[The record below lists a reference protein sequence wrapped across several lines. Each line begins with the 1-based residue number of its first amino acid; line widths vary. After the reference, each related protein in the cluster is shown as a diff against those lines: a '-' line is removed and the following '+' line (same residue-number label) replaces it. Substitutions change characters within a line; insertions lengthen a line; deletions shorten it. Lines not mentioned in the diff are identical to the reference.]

1 MPTSPPWA
9 QEPSL
14 HLDPTSAHP
23 QQEQHPNE
31 YFPVGNRLNIF
42 SGSYNSRKPTPS
54 PLQVSQSSPTTAN
67 GDGPNC
73 FSQPKTARRYPASSS
88 QSSPHSPRSPT
99 SANQDR
105 PLSPKDRLDK
115 LIASETS
122 GRDGSMTNSTEVGSR
137 TGPASAPA
145 KTGSYHQLRNIS
157 SPVPLSKSLGSSPPA
172 SPVRTASTPFLSG
185 TIRPDLRSMPRTSSI
200 DSAISTI
207 SSATSHSHKS
217 SQDSGTSTNTDITH
231 LINTAGSAEAL
242 IQHLLREKQSAAAQ
256 NAQLWKLVDKQRTLV
271 LGLNQDL
278 ERALKDKDR
287 YRKKLKE
294 HIAQIPPV
302 PSSTTQTTNTHTR
315 AGSGS
320 PIDHVSYEETAV
332 QRNKDRDTVIHD
344 PRTISGGI
352 NDNST
357 RTVNAVHKSD
367 VVAAESAQQA
377 HGSASKNGPDAGS
390 HTSTI
395 DRLSSNGNR
404 SERSLAP
411 IQTTNLNRPRNLQAD
426 VSGPASVS
434 HSIDAVVSPNSFTRK
449 RSLPFSQKA
458 PPNPSF
464 QLTESTPIM
473 GANEWQPPPRKLP
486 PAPLNLR
493 STPKEPQYGPE
504 DHSGSEYEDSTEADE
519 LPAFERGRK
528 KTREED
534 DRERE
539 LALLKDQED
548 RSRSKKSTKGSKP
561 PTEPVPAPTVQLS
574 MPPAIKG
581 LAPEQPA
588 DSESSG
594 YLATPA
600 SLAGV
605 LSPPNNQSTTMK
617 SKTLSALPISP
628 GLPVSPRPVDRP
640 LKSPTPRMPRD
651 GTGAYGTSP
660 PLSPRNGFVG
670 LPLSPRAPR
679 QPIPMP
685 PHTPMSI
692 VSPCVSSVEPQ
703 KEPATESHGPKDH
716 LSKHEAADDLI
727 SKQAAVN
734 QTGLP
739 KTGGVFRGFI
749 SDSYPDLLI
758 PPNALPSISVKV
770 NSSRLKPS
778 RHSYLGHRASEE
790 ESVFTLGISA
800 RSDMR
805 ELWQVEKPITSLP
818 SLDHEIR
825 KTTAFEVKLPDRSLF
840 SGHAP
845 AKMDARRVALER
857 YFEMVLDTPMDE
869 KAAVALCRYLS
880 AHAIEPTGDDTASIM
895 NMNPGSPVKKGPDGR
910 LVKEGYLTKRGKNFG
925 GWKARFFVLDEP
937 ILRYYESPGGTLLG
951 TIKLHNAQIGKQSS
965 HQSSSPSRNADDS
978 DNQYRH
984 AFLILEPK
992 RKDSNSFVRHV
1003 LCAEND
1009 AERDVWVEALLF
1021 YVEEHAHNDRVRPV
1035 ASSTD
1040 STSSKLLRKQIAKKD
1055 GANADSPE
1063 SATFEGLQALSYDST
1078 IPAQPPVISILPQRT
1093 DADTPS
1099 PPLSDNVSAGR
1110 ASQASKPISGPSNGA
1125 KIEDAGAWG
1134 NKIPQA
1140 KDLKEPKKRGIWG
1153 FRDRNPDLTAHA
1165 DDTRMSFIEPPP
1177 PVEINPNARPMFG
1190 VPLAEAVEFCSP
1202 KGVDVSLPAV
1212 VYRCLEYLEAQDAA
1226 SEEGIFRLSGSSVVI
1241 KALRDRFNNQGDFDF
1256 LADGQYYDV
1265 HAVASLLKL
1274 YLRELPST
1282 VLTRELHLDFLSVL
1296 ELDSRSKKIAAYN
1309 MLAHRLP
1316 RENWTLLR
1324 ALSAFLIGIIHNSDV
1339 NKMSVRNVGIVFS
1352 PTLNIPAPVFS
1363 MFLTEFDA
1371 IFSEGPEQTASAPS
1385 EVAVHE
1391 PLTPE
1396 DIRSPR
1402 RQIFSDI
1409 PTPSYS
1415 QSNFPQ
1421 APNRQPQAQPNPT
1434 ENDTGFVSLRP
1445 SYEGQVVPGPE
1456 PSLGSRNLAPD
1467 GAVKARRRESSMLL
1481 MSGNQRKSS
1490 MPLLRGDSGS
1500 SSRDHIEAYVEN

>member
-1 MPTSPPWA
+1 MPASPSWA
-9 QEPSL
+9 QEG
-14 HLDPTSAHP
+14 TSTHP
-23 QQEQHPNE
+23 QPEQQQYDSPP
-31 YFPVGNRLNIF
+31 FGTRLNTLA
-42 SGSYNSRKPTPS
+42 GSYNPRKPTPS
-54 PLQVSQSSPTTAN
+54 PLQVSQSLPVIAN
-67 GDGPNC
+67 GNGPNC
-73 FSQPKTARRYPASSS
+73 FTQPEAARHYPASSS
-88 QSSPHSPRSPT
+88 HSSPHSPRSPT
-99 SANQDR
+99 LANQDR
-105 PLSPKDRLDK
+105 PMSPKDRLDE
-115 LIASETS
+115 LIATETL
-122 GRDGSMTNSTEVGSR
+122 GRDGSMANPTEIGSR
-137 TGPASAPA
+137 MGPASAPV

-172 SPVRTASTPFLSG
+172 SPVRTASTPFTSS

-217 SQDSGTSTNTDITH
+217 SQDSSTSTSTDITH
-231 LINTAGSAEAL
+231 LITTAGSAETL
-242 IQHLLREKQSAAAQ
+242 IQHLLREKQNSAAQ

-278 ERALKDKDR
+278 ERALRDKDR

-294 HIAQIPPV
+294 HMAQVPPV
-302 PSSTTQTTNTHTR
+302 PSTTAQLTSTRTR

-320 PIDHVSYEETAV
+320 PVSHASCEETPI
-332 QRNKDRDTVIHD
+332 QRNNDRDTVILN
-344 PRTISGGI
+344 PRTTSKETMDDSTHTRNPAGNMGG
-352 NDNST
+352 
-357 RTVNAVHKSD
+357 
-367 VVAAESAQQA
+367 VVASSAQQA
-377 HGSASKNGPDAGS
+377 PVSANENTPDAVAQTLIIS
-390 HTSTI
+390 KPPS
-395 DRLSSNGNR
+395 DGNKPQ
-404 SERSLAP
+404 RSLAP
-411 IQTTNLNRPRNLQAD
+411 IQTTNLNRPKNLQAD
-426 VSGPASVS
+426 ASGAASVPQ
-434 HSIDAVVSPNSFTRK
+434 SIDAVVSPNSFTRK

-473 GANEWQPPPRKLP
+473 GANEWQSLPRKLP
-486 PAPLNLR
+486 PAPLDLR

-504 DHSGSEYEDSTEADE
+504 EHSGSEYEDSVEVDK

-534 DRERE
+534 DRDRGV
-539 LALLKDQED
+539 ALLRDQED

-561 PTEPVPAPTVQLS
+561 PTEPVPAATVQLS
-574 MPPAIKG
+574 MPPAIRS
-581 LAPEQPA
+581 LAPEQPV
-588 DSESSG
+588 DGESLG

-605 LSPPNNQSTTMK
+605 LSPPNKQSTTMK

-640 LKSPTPRMPRD
+640 VKSSTPRMPRD

-660 PLSPRNGFVG
+660 PVSPRSGFVG

-692 VSPCVSSVEPQ
+692 VSPTLSSVESQ
-703 KEPATESHGPKDH
+703 KELATETYDLRDH
-716 LSKHEAADDLI
+716 QSEHQVADDPMAE
-727 SKQAAVN
+727 QATAN
-734 QTGLP
+734 QTDVP
-739 KTGGVFRGFI
+739 KSRGIFRGFV
-749 SDSYPDLLI
+749 SDSCPDLLI
-758 PPNALPSISVKV
+758 PPNALPSISVRV

-778 RHSYLGHRASEE
+778 RLSYLSHRASEDE
-790 ESVFTLGISA
+790 PVFTLGISS

-805 ELWQVEKPITSLP
+805 ELWQVEKPLASLL
-818 SLDHEIR
+818 SLDHEIKR
-825 KTTAFEVKLPDRSLF
+825 TTAFEVKLPDRSLF
-840 SGHAP
+840 NGHAP
-845 AKMDARRVALER
+845 AKIDARRVALER

-880 AHAIEPTGDDTASIM
+880 THAIEPISDDNASIM
-895 NMNPGSPVKKGPDGR
+895 NVNPGSPVKKGPDGR

-937 ILRYYESPGGTLLG
+937 ILRYYESPGGALLG

-965 HQSSSPSRNADDS
+965 HQSASPSRHADDGDS
-978 DNQYRH
+978 QYRH

-992 RKDSNSFVRHV
+992 RKDSSSYVRHV
-1003 LCAEND
+1003 LCAESD

-1021 YVEEHAHNDRVRPV
+1021 YVEEHANNDRARPTV
-1035 ASSTD
+1035 LSMD
-1040 STSSKLLRKQIAKKD
+1040 SNSSKVLKKQIAKKD

-1063 SATFEGLQALSYDST
+1063 SATFEGLQALSYNNT
-1078 IPAQPPVISILPQRT
+1078 LPAQPPVISIVPQRA
-1093 DADTPS
+1093 DAEAPS
-1099 PPLSDNVSAGR
+1099 PPLSDNASAGR

-1125 KIEDAGAWG
+1125 RIEDAGAWG

-1153 FRDRNPDLTAHA
+1153 FRDKNHDLTAHV

-1177 PVEINPNARPMFG
+1177 VEINPNARPTFG
-1190 VPLAEAVEFCSP
+1190 VPLSEAVEFCSP

-1226 SEEGIFRLSGSSVVI
+1226 SEEGIFRLSGSSIVI

-1296 ELDSRSKKIAAYN
+1296 ELDSRPKKIAAYN
-1309 MLAHRLP
+1309 ILVRRLP
-1316 RENWTLLR
+1316 KANWTLIR
-1324 ALSAFLIGIIHNSDV
+1324 ALSAFLIGIVNNSDV

-1371 IFSEGPEQTASAPS
+1371 IFGEGLEQTSAASS
-1385 EVAVHE
+1385 EVAVNE
-1391 PLTPE
+1391 PLIPE

-1402 RQIFSDI
+1402 RQMFSDI
-1409 PTPSYS
+1409 PTPSYN
-1415 QSNFPQ
+1415 QSIFPQ
-1421 APNRQPQAQPNPT
+1421 VSNRQPQARPNPSG
-1434 ENDTGFVSLRP
+1434 NDTGLVSLRP

-1456 PSLGSRNLAPD
+1456 PSLGSRSLAPD

-1481 MSGNQRKSS
+1481 MGGNHGKSS
-1490 MPLLRGDSGS
+1490 MPLLRGESDTVC
-1500 SSRDHIEAYVEN
+1500 EEPTFA

>member
-1 MPTSPPWA
+1 MPASPSWAPEATSTHSPP
-9 QEPSL
+9 E
-14 HLDPTSAHP
+14 
-23 QQEQHPNE
+23 QQPNE
-31 YFPVGNRLNIF
+31 SSPFGSRLNTF
-42 SGSYNSRKPTPS
+42 AATNNPRKPTPS
-54 PLQVSQSSPTTAN
+54 PLQVSQSFPVTAN
-67 GDGPNC
+67 GNGPNC
-73 FSQPKTARRYPASSS
+73 FTQPNAARPYPASSS
-88 QSSPHSPRSPT
+88 HSSPHSPRSPT
-99 SANQDR
+99 LANQDR
-105 PLSPKDRLDK
+105 PLSPKDRLDE
-115 LIASETS
+115 LIATETS
-122 GRDGSMTNSTEVGSR
+122 ARGGSMISPAETGSR
-137 TGPASAPA
+137 MGPASAPV

-172 SPVRTASTPFLSG
+172 SPVRTASTPFTSS

-207 SSATSHSHKS
+207 SSTTSHSHKS
-217 SQDSGTSTNTDITH
+217 SQDSSASTSTDITH

-242 IQHLLREKQSAAAQ
+242 IQHLLREKQNSAAQ

-294 HIAQIPPV
+294 HMAQVPPV
-302 PSSTTQTTNTHTR
+302 PSATAQPISTRTR
-315 AGSGS
+315 ADSKS
-320 PIDHVSYEETAV
+320 PVGHASCEETPT
-332 QRNKDRDTVIHD
+332 QRNKDRDTVILD
-344 PRTISGGI
+344 PR
-352 NDNST
+352 
-357 RTVNAVHKSD
+357 
-367 VVAAESAQQA
+367 
-377 HGSASKNGPDAGS
+377 SASKETVNNSTHTRDPINNTGGMAASLPQQAPLTANKNTPDAVAHTVIISSKTPSDGS
-390 HTSTI
+390 KP
-395 DRLSSNGNR
+395 
-404 SERSLAP
+404 ERSLAP
-411 IQTTNLNRPRNLQAD
+411 IQTANLNRPGNLQVD
-426 VSGPASVS
+426 GSGSASVS
-434 HSIDAVVSPNSFTRK
+434 QSIDAVVSPNSFTRK

-458 PPNPSF
+458 PANPSF
-464 QLTESTPIM
+464 QLTESTPII
-473 GANEWQPPPRKLP
+473 GAGEWQPLPRKLP
-486 PAPLNLR
+486 PAPLDLR

-504 DHSGSEYEDSTEADE
+504 DHSGSEYEDNVEVDE

-534 DRERE
+534 DRDRE
-539 LALLKDQED
+539 VALLRDQED

-561 PTEPVPAPTVQLS
+561 PMEPVPAAAVQLS
-574 MPPAIKG
+574 MPPAIKS
-581 LAPEQPA
+581 LAPEQPV
-588 DSESSG
+588 DGESAG

-600 SLAGV
+600 SLATV
-605 LSPPNNQSTTMK
+605 LSPSNNQSTTIK

-628 GLPVSPRPVDRP
+628 GLPVSPRPADRP
-640 LKSPTPRMPRD
+640 LKSPTPR
-651 GTGAYGTSP
+651 TLAGATSP

-692 VSPCVSSVEPQ
+692 VSPILSAPEPQ
-703 KEPATESHGPKDH
+703 KEPATEQYNPKDH
-716 LSKHEAADDLI
+716 QSEHGIANDPTL
-727 SKQAAVN
+727 KQATATRIDV
-734 QTGLP
+734 P
-739 KTGGVFRGFI
+739 KPRGIFRGFV

-758 PPNALPSISVKV
+758 PPNALPSINVRV

-778 RHSYLGHRASEE
+778 RLSYLGNRASEDE
-790 ESVFTLGISA
+790 PVFTLGISA

-805 ELWQVEKPITSLP
+805 ELWQVEKPLASLP
-818 SLDHEIR
+818 SLDHEIKR
-825 KTTAFEVKLPDRSLF
+825 STAFEVKLPDRSLF

-845 AKMDARRVALER
+845 AKIDARRVALER
-857 YFEMVLDTPMDE
+857 YFEAILDTPMDE
-869 KAAVALCRYLS
+869 KAAVTLCRYLS
-880 AHAIEPTGDDTASIM
+880 TNAIEPTSDDTASIM
-895 NMNPGSPVKKGPDGR
+895 NINPGSPVKKGPDGR

-925 GWKARFFVLDEP
+925 GWKARFFILNEP

-965 HQSSSPSRNADDS
+965 HHSSPSRHADDGDS
-978 DNQYRH
+978 QYRH

-992 RKDSNSFVRHV
+992 RKDSNSYVRHV
-1003 LCAEND
+1003 LCAESD

-1021 YVEEHAHNDRVRPV
+1021 YVEEHANNGRARPMV
-1035 ASSTD
+1035 PSMD
-1040 STSSKLLRKQIAKKD
+1040 STSSKVLKHKIAKRD

-1078 IPAQPPVISILPQRT
+1078 LPAQPPIISIVPQQA
-1093 DADTPS
+1093 DAETPS
-1099 PPLSDNVSAGR
+1099 PPLSENTLVGR
-1110 ASQASKPISGPSNGA
+1110 VSQASKPISGPSNGA

-1153 FRDRNPDLTAHA
+1153 FRDKNSDLAAHA
-1165 DDTRMSFIEPPP
+1165 DDARMSFIEPPP
-1177 PVEINPNARPMFG
+1177 GEINPNARPTFG

-1202 KGVDVSLPAV
+1202 KGVDVALPAV
-1212 VYRCLEYLEAQDAA
+1212 VYRCLEYLGAQDAA

-1274 YLRELPST
+1274 YLRELPIT

-1296 ELDSRSKKIAAYN
+1296 DLDSRPKKIAAYN
-1309 MLAHRLP
+1309 ILVHRLP
-1316 RENWTLLR
+1316 KANWTLIR
-1324 ALSAFLIGIIHNSDV
+1324 ALSAFLIGIVNNSDV

-1371 IFSEGPEQTASAPS
+1371 IFGEGLEQTSAAPT
-1385 EVAVHE
+1385 EVAVNE

-1402 RQIFSDI
+1402 RQMFSDI
-1409 PTPSYS
+1409 PTPSYN
-1415 QSNFPQ
+1415 QSHFPQ
-1421 APNRQPQAQPNPT
+1421 APERQPQARSNPT
-1434 ENDTGFVSLRP
+1434 GNDAGFVSLRP

-1456 PSLGSRNLAPD
+1456 SSLGSRSLAPD
-1467 GAVKARRRESSMLL
+1467 SAVKARRRESSMLL
-1481 MSGNQRKSS
+1481 MGGNQRKSS
-1490 MPLLRGDSGS
+1490 IPLLRGDSGTS
-1500 SSRDHIEAYVEN
+1500 SPR